1 MATTQ
6 FADLLK
12 AAEDAGYSLCPVGT
26 YDVTIAAVEAKKTAK
41 GKDMFAIKYQIA
53 NGPHANRNIFNN
65 VTISP
70 ESAPALGFFFRDM
83 KAMGLPSEYFAANP
97 SVEQIARD
105 LAGKACRVEVGRREW
120 GGEER
125 ENVTKVMPQAAGAL
139 TTPVVPSAT
148 PDPMAAPVI
157 DFSADPTAPTT
168 PF

>member
-1 MATTQ
+1 MAQTQ
-6 FADLLK
+6 FSDLLK

-70 ESAPALGFFFRDM
+70 ESAAALGFFFRDM

-97 SVEQIARD
+97 SVDQIAKD
-105 LAGKACRVEVGRREW
+105 LTGKTCRVEVGRREW

-125 ENVTKVMPQAAGAL
+125 ENVTKVMPAATGA
-139 TTPVVPSAT
+139 TGVPVVLSAT

-157 DFSADPTAPTT
+157 DFTPDPTAPQV